1 MGFPPFTHA
10 IKWLVIVNAAIYLLW
25 LILER
30 AMQTTAA
37 YVAYVFWLRPEAV
50 IHGAL
55 WQLVTYSFFHYGS
68 LFQIL
73 FNMLALWMFGAT
85 LESEWGSRRFVEL
98 YLFGAIGAAL
108 AAVAL
113 AYIGGGSTFFQFL
126 GINPE
131 TSITSASGAV
141 YAVMVAF
148 AVLHGDQ
155 EFMMFP
161 LPFMIR
167 AKYLV
172 AIAVFISLAA
182 TFQGFGSS
190 VAQLGGAF
198 FGWVYV
204 RFVPRRGLGLAE
216 RYFEWRNS
224 YYRWKR
230 RRAGR
235 KFEVYMRKHD
245 RDQYFDEYGNYRG
258 PENGEKGNG
267 EHRGPW
273 LQ

>member
-1 MGFPPFTHA
+1 
-10 IKWLVIVNAAIYLLW
+10 
-25 LILER
+25 
-30 AMQTTAA
+30 
-37 YVAYVFWLRPEAV
+37 
-50 IHGAL
+50 
-55 WQLVTYSFFHYGS
+55 
-68 LFQIL
+68 
-73 FNMLALWMFGAT
+73 
-85 LESEWGSRRFVEL
+85 
-98 YLFGAIGAAL
+98 
-108 AAVAL
+108 
-113 AYIGGGSTFFQFL
+113 
-126 GINPE
+126 
-131 TSITSASGAV
+131 
-141 YAVMVAF
+141 
-148 AVLHGDQ
+148 
-155 EFMMFP
+155 
-161 LPFMIR
+161 
-167 AKYLV
+167 
-172 AIAVFISLAA
+172 LAA